1 MKTAQEAIALF
12 KTFVNL
18 PRTKLPWL
26 KGRPNLYDCA
36 AGYTWVSDLKD
47 KYPHIVWVH
56 EVVDVC
62 KKNGTWVQ
70 YKKGIEKKQLP
81 QPGDAVIF
89 DWKGT
94 HTRTDHVAMCISA
107 SATHLTV
114 VGADQGHTR
123 EVSYLNEFNYWAI
136 TGWGKPVAF
145 SDTPAAKPVVL
156 PTVAPLIA
164 PKPVV
169 APVVAPVVPVEAVNP
184 ESGI

>member
-1 MKTAQEAIALF
+1 MKTAQQAIALF

-18 PRTKLPWL
+18 PRVKLPWL

-36 AGYTWVSDLKD
+36 AGFTWVSDLKE

-62 KKNGTWVQ
+62 KKNKTWVQ
-70 YKKGIEKKQLP
+70 YKKGLERKQLP

-123 EVSYLNEFNYWAI
+123 EVSYISNPNYWAV
-136 TGWGKPVAF
+136 TGWGKPVQYA
-145 SDTPAAKPVVL
+145 DTAAAKPAVSPVL
-156 PTVAPLIA
+156 VPAPIVAPA
-164 PKPVV
+164 PAPV
-169 APVVAPVVPVEAVNP
+169 APIVTPVEAPNP